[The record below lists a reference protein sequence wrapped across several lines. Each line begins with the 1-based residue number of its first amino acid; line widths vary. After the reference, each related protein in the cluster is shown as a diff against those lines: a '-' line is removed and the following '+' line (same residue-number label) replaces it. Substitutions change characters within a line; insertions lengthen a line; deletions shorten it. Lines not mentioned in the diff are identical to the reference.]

1 MPWFTIFRF
10 RFAADLLGLVAK
22 AQKPRGP
29 GGFLARVLATCQGQ
43 VLEDSKSGENGKTIS
58 STWRKQGFYMFF
70 FQGFWWMVLVESI
83 LMAHNVSFVS
93 EAQFWISHRILNH
106 CHLWRFCRYFDDTY
120 LPISFYSVY
129 SHLCLLNLDSASW
142 NSNPIWGDV
151 YCWYPN
157 FSGGEKI
164 LANVCEFI
172 AIRFAFLGSEIVK
185 EIENSFVHGETQE
198 FQIVFQDPAQ
208 RQELCI
214 GGHHFE
220 VTWVTWIVPVSK
232 WQKLLGWNLLVQVH
246 VFTFEH
252 LEVGRLNSGRE
263 NVHRDW
269 RRDEKGGIRDKTSD
283 EYDQGWC
290 RWLILVFGCFD
301 VLYLDV
307 LMFFAVFE
315 WWLCRHRA
323 PLARTIGC
331 QWMNWMNK
339 NLRRNDS
346 IVAIASLGNQKGNY
360 QMYSCVD

>member
-1 MPWFTIFRF
+1 MIFF
-10 RFAADLLGLVAK
+10 IFSKFIFQYHFIA
-22 AQKPRGP
+22 
-29 GGFLARVLATCQGQ
+29 FIATC
-43 VLEDSKSGENGKTIS
+43 V
-58 STWRKQGFYMFF
+58 F
-70 FQGFWWMVLVESI
+70 
-83 LMAHNVSFVS
+83 
-93 EAQFWISHRILNH
+93 
-106 CHLWRFCRYFDDTY
+106 
-120 LPISFYSVY
+120 
-129 SHLCLLNLDSASW
+129 
-142 NSNPIWGDV
+142 
-151 YCWYPN
+151 
-157 FSGGEKI
+157 KI
-164 LANVCEFI
+164 LIPPLGTRIQSEEMFIAGTRISVEEKKSWQMCDEFI

>member
-1 MPWFTIFRF
+1 M
-10 RFAADLLGLVAK
+10 
-22 AQKPRGP
+22 
-29 GGFLARVLATCQGQ
+29 
-43 VLEDSKSGENGKTIS
+43 
-58 STWRKQGFYMFF
+58 
-70 FQGFWWMVLVESI
+70 
-83 LMAHNVSFVS
+83 
-93 EAQFWISHRILNH
+93 
-106 CHLWRFCRYFDDTY
+106 
-120 LPISFYSVY
+120 
-129 SHLCLLNLDSASW
+129 
-142 NSNPIWGDV
+142 
-151 YCWYPN
+151 
-157 FSGGEKI
+157 
-164 LANVCEFI
+164 FI
-172 AIRFAFLGSEIVK
+172 AGTRISVEEKKNPGKCVTNLLPYVWFLDSEIVK
-185 EIENSFVHGETQE
+185 RNWNSFVPGETQE